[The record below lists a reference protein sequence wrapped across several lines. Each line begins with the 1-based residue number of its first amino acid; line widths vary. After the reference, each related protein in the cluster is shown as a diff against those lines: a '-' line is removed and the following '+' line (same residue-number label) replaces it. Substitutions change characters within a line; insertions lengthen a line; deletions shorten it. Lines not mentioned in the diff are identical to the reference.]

1 MFVERIPNR
10 TSPPAVLLREAW
22 REGGRVRKRTIAN
35 LSDWPAARVDA
46 LRRVLRDEPL
56 VRADELF
63 TVETSLPHGHV
74 EAILAMV
81 RRLGVDTLLAA
92 KRSRTATWCSR

>member
-35 LSDWPAARVDA
+35 LSHWPAARVDA

-56 VRADELF
+56 ARVDELF

-81 RRLGVDTLLAA
+81 RRVGSTRCWP
-92 KRSRTATWCSR
+92 RSGRGRATWCWR